1 MQHYPLNLTS
11 GTVSPVSLHDPS
23 LLELKQFIEACM
35 NFQQKIKLYNTL
47 SRKKEIFE
55 PIDENNVRLYVC
67 GPTVYDYAHIGNA
80 RPAIVFDILFRLLR
94 HIYGENHVTYV
105 RNITDV
111 DDKINARA
119 ARDYPDLELNKAIAK
134 VTKQT
139 TEQYHKDVK
148 ALLCLEPT
156 YEPRATQHIEGM
168 KKMIATLIEKNH
180 AYQAGGE
187 VLFDVSSMKNYGTL
201 SKRKLD
207 EQQAGARIEVKS
219 HKKNAGD
226 FVLWKLSSEN
236 EPGWDSEWGRGRPGW
251 HLECSVMSEALL
263 GEVFDIHGG
272 GLDLIFPHHE
282 NEIAQSCC
290 AHDNDKMANY
300 WLHNGFLQVEG
311 QKMSKSLGNFITIND
326 LLETNKF
333 GGKKWA
339 GDVLRLAMLMT
350 NYKEPID
357 FSVARL
363 EEAEKILKKWKARI
377 LELGLVFEEENRQ
390 EIEALG
396 PCSKLLA
403 ALANDL
409 DMSGVISHL
418 HRHASG
424 KKLHNA
430 GRLFGSLQLLGLV
443 SFDSMQ
449 QFQKAQEEQ
458 NSNVDR
464 KNIEQLISLRLKAL
478 KEKNWAKADEI
489 RNDLAAKGILLKD
502 GKDET
507 TGERKTSWEIKQ

>member
-1 MQHYPLNLTS
+1 MT
-11 GTVSPVSLHDPS
+11 
-23 LLELKQFIEACM
+23 I
-35 NFQQKIKLYNTL
+35 KIKLYNTL
-47 SRKKEIFE
+47 TRKKEEFL
-55 PIDENNVRLYVC
+55 PIDANNVRMYVC

-80 RPAIVFDILFRLLR
+80 RPAIVFDVVFRLLR
-94 HIYGENHVTYV
+94 HVYGENHVTYV

-119 ARDYPDLELNKAIAK
+119 ARDYPELALNDAIKK
-134 VTKQT
+134 VTEKT
-139 TEQYHKDVK
+139 TKQYHKDVK
-148 ALLCLEPT
+148 ALGCLEPSF
-156 YEPRATQHIEGM
+156 EPFATDHIAGM
-168 KKMIATLIEKNH
+168 LAMIEKLIEKNH
-180 AYQAGGE
+180 AYVAGGE
-187 VLFDVSSMKNYGTL
+187 VLFDISSMSNYGAL
-201 SKRKLD
+201 SRRKID
-207 EQQAGARIEVKS
+207 EQQAGARIKVDA

-236 EPGWDSEWGRGRPGW
+236 EPGWDSPWGRGRPGW

-311 QKMSKSLGNFITIND
+311 QKMSKSLGNFIIINE
-326 LLETNKF
+326 LLETDKF

-363 EEAEKILKKWKARI
+363 EEAQKILTKWKEKILN
-377 LELGLVFEEENRQ
+377 LGLVFEEKNRQ

-409 DMSGVISHL
+409 DMSGVISNL

-424 KKLHNA
+424 KKLHNG

-443 SFDSMQ
+443 SFDSMKEWQ
-449 QFQKAQEEQ
+449 SANDKQDE
-458 NSNVDR
+458 NVDIAY
-464 KNIEQLISLRLKAL
+464 IEQQISLRLKAL
-478 KEKNWAKADEI
+478 KEKDWAKADEI
-489 RNDLAAKGILLKD
+489 RNDLATKGISLKD
-502 GKDET
+502 SKEEK
-507 TGERKTSWEIKQ
+507 TGERITKWELKSG